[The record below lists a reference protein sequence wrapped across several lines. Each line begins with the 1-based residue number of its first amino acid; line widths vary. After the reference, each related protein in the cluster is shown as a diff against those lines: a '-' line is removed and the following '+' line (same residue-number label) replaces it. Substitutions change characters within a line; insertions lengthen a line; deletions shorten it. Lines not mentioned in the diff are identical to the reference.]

1 MIIEIYGYDSDQN
14 KPLPV
19 CRRRGRGSLTRR
31 ANIASTVGTVTHSSF
46 AHLLQGSAMFS
57 ASVIPRD
64 PAFWPVLHRSRTT
77 SACLGPP
84 AVMKNAVISR
94 YHVLSLLCS
103 PIRAWP
109 GKTWTWMLGRKKRPL
124 SWRHFDCT
132 ALPWFGSDPK
142 VAGGAW
148 KNQLMAVRK

>member
-1 MIIEIYGYDSDQN
+1 MTSDLTIIQKFRLVPMIIEIYGYDSDQN

-31 ANIASTVGTVTHSSF
+31 ANIAS
-46 AHLLQGSAMFS
+46 
-57 ASVIPRD
+57 
-64 PAFWPVLHRSRTT
+64 HRQTT

-148 KNQLMAVRK
+148 KNLLMAERRGTKVGCQL